1 MSKQCRDEKG
11 RFCKCENKENDDGFR
26 IKVPCYE
33 YLPFCF
39 ILALFFALS
48 IPWLFAAPGILK
60 KVIKIMG
67 MSMLESINGTVTR
80 NGTGAGAGGSS

>member
-11 RFCKCENKENDDGFR
+11 RFCKCENKCENEGFT
-26 IKVPCYE
+26 IKVPCHE

-39 ILALFFALS
+39 ILALFIALL

-60 KVIKIMG
+60 KVILTMG
-67 MSMLESINGTVTR
+67 LSMLESVNGTKVG
-80 NGTGAGAGGSS
+80 GTGAGAGGSS